1 MLGLRADASEMIR
14 LINALPARRL
24 FRLAESFFAYRRL
37 CVRNAAEFYCIW
49 G

>member
-24 FRLAESFFAYRRL
+24 GQNRFSPTGGFAYGTP
-37 CVRNAAEFYCIW
+37 RNTV
-49 G
+49 